1 MNQYV
6 KLYNDIR
13 PLLDERSSA
22 VLNVQR
28 DAAMET
34 FKALGFPSRKV
45 ERYRYTDVAEAF
57 APDYGMSLSPYTIK
71 GANYVYPISEAP
83 IDVTPYYNKIADG
96 NDALT
101 ALNTALA
108 YDALVVYIPKG
119 TVCKTPIR
127 IENILSGSQDTMIV
141 RRILIIMEE
150 SSEATIFFVDHAK
163 QANTAAG
170 AASKQANTAAE
181 SLSDEGYVEPKYL
194 TLQIVEVFCKDNT
207 HLDMYEVEETDDRCR
222 RFSNLYLKAGRD
234 AVVRH
239 NSITLSNGITRNGT
253 DIMLSGEGSDVTMN
267 GAVIA
272 DGHQHVDNNTLIDHQ
287 VPRCTSNELYKY
299 VVDDEAVGAFAGRIL
314 VREGAGQT
322 SSQETNNNMCASDTA
337 RMYTQPM
344 LEIYA
349 DDVKCAH
356 GSTVGVMDEGALFYM
371 QQRGIP
377 LETARTLLKNAFI
390 SQVVDELHWS
400 GLRDRIH
407 ILAEKRLSKEDRCGS
422 CRICSN

>member
-6 KLYNDIR
+6 KLYNDIL
-13 PLLDERSSA
+13 PLLGERCSA
-22 VLNVQR
+22 VLNAQR
-28 DAAMET
+28 EAAMET

-57 APDYGMSLSPYTIK
+57 APNYGMSLSPYTIK
-71 GANYVYPISEAP
+71 GADYVYPVSAAP
-83 IDVTPYYNKIADG
+83 IDVTPYYNRIADG

-119 TVCKTPIR
+119 TVCKNPIR
-127 IENILSGSQDTMIV
+127 IENILSGAQDTMIL

-163 QANTAAG
+163 QGSAAG
-170 AASKQANTAAE
+170 ESASEEGSAAPQ
-181 SLSDEGYVEPKYL
+181 YL
-194 TLQIVEVFCKDNT
+194 TLQVVEVLCKDNA
-207 HLDMYEVEETDDRCR
+207 HLDMYEVEETDSRCR
-222 RFSNLYLKAGRD
+222 RFSNLYVKADRD

-253 DIMLSGEGSDVTMN
+253 DIMLAGEGSDVTMN

-287 VPRCTSNELYKY
+287 VPRCSSNELYKY

-322 SSQETNNNMCASDTA
+322 YSQETNNNMCASDTA

-356 GSTVGVMDEGALFYM
+356 GSTVGVMDESALFYM

-390 SQVVDELHWS
+390 SQVVDELHWH

>member
-6 KLYNDIR
+6 QLYNDIL
-13 PLLDERSSA
+13 PLLGERCSA
-22 VLNVQR
+22 VLNAQR
-28 DAAMET
+28 EAAMET

-57 APDYGMSLSPYTIK
+57 APNYGMSLSPYTIK
-71 GANYVYPISEAP
+71 GADYVYPVSEAP
-83 IDVTPYYNKIADG
+83 IDVTPYYNRIADG

-119 TVCKTPIR
+119 TVCKNPIR
-127 IENILSGSQDTMIV
+127 IENILSGAQDTMIL

-163 QANTAAG
+163 QASAVG
-170 AASKQANTAAE
+170 ESASE
-181 SLSDEGYVEPKYL
+181 EGSAVPQYL
-194 TLQIVEVFCKDNT
+194 TLQVVEVFCKDNA
-207 HLDMYEVEETDDRCR
+207 HLDMYEVEETDSRCR
-222 RFSNLYLKAGRD
+222 RFSNLYVKADRD

-253 DIMLSGEGSDVTMN
+253 DIMLAGEGSDVTMN
-267 GAVIA
+267 GAIIA
-272 DGHQHVDNNTLIDHQ
+272 DGQQHVDNNTLIDHQ

-322 SSQETNNNMCASDTA
+322 YSQETNNNMCASDTA

-356 GSTVGVMDEGALFYM
+356 GSTVGVMDESALFYM

-390 SQVVDELHWS
+390 SQVVDELHWH

>member
-6 KLYNDIR
+6 KLYNDIL
-13 PLLDERSSA
+13 PLLGERCSA
-22 VLNVQR
+22 VLNAQR
-28 DAAMET
+28 EAAMET

-57 APDYGMSLSPYTIK
+57 APNYGMSLSPYTIK
-71 GANYVYPISEAP
+71 GADYVYPVSAAP
-83 IDVTPYYNKIADG
+83 IDVTPYYNRIADG

-119 TVCKTPIR
+119 TVCKNPIR
-127 IENILSGSQDTMIV
+127 IENILSGAQDTMIL

-163 QANTAAG
+163 QASAAG
-170 AASKQANTAAE
+170 ESASE
-181 SLSDEGYVEPKYL
+181 EGSVVPQYL
-194 TLQIVEVFCKDNT
+194 TLQVVEVFCKDNA
-207 HLDMYEVEETDDRCR
+207 HLDMYEVEETDSRCR
-222 RFSNLYLKAGRD
+222 RFSNLYVKADRD

-253 DIMLSGEGSDVTMN
+253 DIMLAGEGSDVTMN

-287 VPRCTSNELYKY
+287 VPRCSSNELYKY
-299 VVDDEAVGAFAGRIL
+299 VVDDDAVGAFAGRIL

-322 SSQETNNNMCASDTA
+322 YSQETNNNMCASDTA

-356 GSTVGVMDEGALFYM
+356 GSTVGVMDESALFYM

-390 SQVVDELHWS
+390 SQVVDELHWH
-400 GLRDRIH
+400 GLSDRIH

>member
-6 KLYNDIR
+6 QLYNDIL
-13 PLLDERSSA
+13 PLLSERCSA
-22 VLNVQR
+22 VLNAQR
-28 DAAMET
+28 EAAMET

-57 APDYGMSLSPYTIK
+57 APNYGMSLSPYTIK
-71 GANYVYPISEAP
+71 GADYVYPVSEAP
-83 IDVTPYYNKIADG
+83 IDVTPYYNRIADG

-119 TVCKTPIR
+119 TVCKNPIR
-127 IENILSGSQDTMIV
+127 IENILSGAQDTMIL
-141 RRILIIMEE
+141 RRILIVMEE

-163 QANTAAG
+163 QGSAAG
-170 AASKQANTAAE
+170 ESASEEGSAA
-181 SLSDEGYVEPKYL
+181 PKYL
-194 TLQIVEVFCKDNT
+194 TLQVVEVFCKDNA
-207 HLDMYEVEETDDRCR
+207 HLDMYEVEETDSRCR
-222 RFSNLYLKAGRD
+222 RFSNLYVKADRD

-253 DIMLSGEGSDVTMN
+253 DIMLAGEGSDVTMN

-322 SSQETNNNMCASDTA
+322 YSQETNNNMCASDTA

-356 GSTVGVMDEGALFYM
+356 GSTVGVMDESALFYM

-390 SQVVDELHWS
+390 SQVVDELHWH

>member
-6 KLYNDIR
+6 KLYNDIL
-13 PLLDERSSA
+13 PLLGERCSA
-22 VLNVQR
+22 VLNAQR
-28 DAAMET
+28 EAAMET

-57 APDYGMSLSPYTIK
+57 APNYGMSLSPYTIK
-71 GANYVYPISEAP
+71 GADYVYPVSAAP
-83 IDVTPYYNKIADG
+83 IDVTPYYNRIADG

-119 TVCKTPIR
+119 TVCKNPIR
-127 IENILSGSQDTMIV
+127 IENILSGAQDTMIL

-163 QANTAAG
+163 QGSAAG
-170 AASKQANTAAE
+170 ESASEEGSAA
-181 SLSDEGYVEPKYL
+181 PKYL
-194 TLQIVEVFCKDNT
+194 TLQVVEVFCKDNA
-207 HLDMYEVEETDDRCR
+207 HLDMYEVEETDSRCR
-222 RFSNLYLKAGRD
+222 RFSNLYVKADRD

-253 DIMLSGEGSDVTMN
+253 DIMLAGEGSDVTMN

-322 SSQETNNNMCASDTA
+322 YSQETNNNMCASDTA

-356 GSTVGVMDEGALFYM
+356 GSTVGVMDESALFYM

-390 SQVVDELHWS
+390 SQVVDELHWH

>member
-6 KLYNDIR
+6 QLYNDIL
-13 PLLDERSSA
+13 PLLGERCSA
-22 VLNVQR
+22 VLNAQR
-28 DAAMET
+28 EAAMET

-57 APDYGMSLSPYTIK
+57 APNYGMSLSPYTIK
-71 GANYVYPISEAP
+71 GADYVYPVSEAP
-83 IDVTPYYNKIADG
+83 IDVTPYYNRIADG

-119 TVCKTPIR
+119 TVCKNPIR
-127 IENILSGSQDTMIV
+127 IENILSGAQDTMIL

-163 QANTAAG
+163 QGSAAG
-170 AASKQANTAAE
+170 ESASVEGSAA
-181 SLSDEGYVEPKYL
+181 PKYL
-194 TLQIVEVFCKDNT
+194 TLQVVEAFCKDNA
-207 HLDMYEVEETDDRCR
+207 HLDMYEVEETDSRCR
-222 RFSNLYLKAGRD
+222 RFSNLYVKADRD

-253 DIMLSGEGSDVTMN
+253 DIMLAGEGSDVTMN

-322 SSQETNNNMCASDTA
+322 YSQETNNNMCASDTA

-356 GSTVGVMDEGALFYM
+356 GSTVGVMDESALFYM

-390 SQVVDELHWS
+390 SQVVDELHWH

>member
-6 KLYNDIR
+6 QLYNDIL
-13 PLLDERSSA
+13 PLLGERCSA
-22 VLNVQR
+22 VLNAQR
-28 DAAMET
+28 EAAMET

-57 APDYGMSLSPYTIK
+57 APNYGMSLSPYTIK
-71 GANYVYPISEAP
+71 GADYVYPVSEAP
-83 IDVTPYYNKIADG
+83 IDVTPYYNRIADG

-119 TVCKTPIR
+119 TVCKNPIR
-127 IENILSGSQDTMIV
+127 IENILSGAQDTMIL

-163 QANTAAG
+163 QTSAAG
-170 AASKQANTAAE
+170 ESASEEGSAAPQ
-181 SLSDEGYVEPKYL
+181 YL
-194 TLQIVEVFCKDNT
+194 TLQVVEVFCKDNA
-207 HLDMYEVEETDDRCR
+207 HLDMYEVEETDSRCR
-222 RFSNLYLKAGRD
+222 RFSNLYVKADRD

-253 DIMLSGEGSDVTMN
+253 DIMLAGEGSDVTMN

-272 DGHQHVDNNTLIDHQ
+272 DGQQHVDNNTLIDHQ
-287 VPRCTSNELYKY
+287 VPRCSSNELYKY

-322 SSQETNNNMCASDTA
+322 YSQETNNNMCASDTA

-356 GSTVGVMDEGALFYM
+356 GSTVGVMDESALFYM

-390 SQVVDELHWS
+390 SQVVDELHWH

>member
-6 KLYNDIR
+6 QLYNDIL
-13 PLLDERSSA
+13 PLLGERCSA
-22 VLNVQR
+22 VLNAQR
-28 DAAMET
+28 EAAMET

-57 APDYGMSLSPYTIK
+57 APNYGMSLSPYTIK
-71 GANYVYPISEAP
+71 GADYVYPVSEAP
-83 IDVTPYYNKIADG
+83 IDVTPYYNRIADG

-119 TVCKTPIR
+119 TVCKNPIR
-127 IENILSGSQDTMIV
+127 IENILSGAQDTMIL

-163 QANTAAG
+163 QGSAAG
-170 AASKQANTAAE
+170 ESASEEGSAA
-181 SLSDEGYVEPKYL
+181 PKYL
-194 TLQIVEVFCKDNT
+194 TLQVVEVFCKDNA
-207 HLDMYEVEETDDRCR
+207 HLDMYEVEETDSRCR
-222 RFSNLYLKAGRD
+222 RFSNLYVKADRD

-253 DIMLSGEGSDVTMN
+253 DIMLAGEGSDVTMN

-322 SSQETNNNMCASDTA
+322 YSQETNNNMCASDTA

-356 GSTVGVMDEGALFYM
+356 GSTVGVMDESALFYM

-390 SQVVDELHWS
+390 SQVVDELHWH

>member
-13 PLLDERSSA
+13 PQLERQCHA
-22 VLNVQR
+22 VLNAQR
-28 DAAMET
+28 EAAMEA
-34 FKALGFPSRKV
+34 FKSLGFPSRKV

-57 APDYGMSLSPYTIK
+57 APDYGLSMSPYTIK
-71 GANYVYPISEAP
+71 SVDYVSPISEAP
-83 IDVTPYYNKIADG
+83 IDVTPYYNKIADASDG
-96 NDALT
+96 LT

-108 YDALVVYIPKG
+108 HDALVVYIPKG

-127 IENILSGSQDTMIV
+127 IENILSGAQDTMIV

-163 QANTAAG
+163 QAGN
-170 AASKQANTAAE
+170 ASEAP
-181 SLSDEGYVEPKYL
+181 SDEGSAAPQYL
-194 TLQIVEVFCKDNT
+194 TLQVVEVFCKDNA
-207 HLDMYEVEETDDRCR
+207 HLDMYEVEETDSRCR
-222 RFSNLYLKAGRD
+222 RFSNLYLRADRD

-239 NSITLSNGITRNGT
+239 NSITLSNGVTRNGV
-253 DIMLSGEGSDVTMN
+253 DIMLAGEGSDVTMN

-272 DGHQHVDNNTLIDHQ
+272 DGQQHVDNNTLIDHQ

-299 VVDDEAVGAFAGRIL
+299 VVDDEAVGAFAGRVL

-337 RMYTQPM
+337 RIYTQPM

-390 SQVVDELHWS
+390 SQVIDELHWH

-407 ILAEKRLSKEDRCGS
+407 ILVEKRLSKEDRCGS

>member
-1 MNQYV
+1 
-6 KLYNDIR
+6 
-13 PLLDERSSA
+13 
-22 VLNVQR
+22 
-28 DAAMET
+28 MET

-57 APDYGMSLSPYTIK
+57 APNYGMSLSPYTIK
-71 GANYVYPISEAP
+71 GADYVYPVSEAP
-83 IDVTPYYNKIADG
+83 IDVTPYYNRIADG

-119 TVCKTPIR
+119 TVCKNPIR
-127 IENILSGSQDTMIV
+127 IENILSGAQDTMIL

-163 QANTAAG
+163 QASAVG
-170 AASKQANTAAE
+170 ESASE
-181 SLSDEGYVEPKYL
+181 EGSAVPQYL
-194 TLQIVEVFCKDNT
+194 TLQVVEVFCKDNA
-207 HLDMYEVEETDDRCR
+207 HLDMYEVEETDSRCR
-222 RFSNLYLKAGRD
+222 RFSNLYAKADRD

-253 DIMLSGEGSDVTMN
+253 DIMLAGEGSDVTMN
-267 GAVIA
+267 GAIIA
-272 DGHQHVDNNTLIDHQ
+272 DGQQHVDNNTLIDHQ

-322 SSQETNNNMCASDTA
+322 YSQETNNNMCASDTA

-356 GSTVGVMDEGALFYM
+356 GSTVGVMDESALFYM

-390 SQVVDELHWS
+390 SQVVDELHWH